1 MRVSVI
7 VSAALA
13 LFWGNVVSAFMVA
26 PLLPIRSSSSSLA
39 PSSSLWAK
47 KKEQKDDASSNQ
59 GPDIKGFLRIL
70 VTGSPD
76 GISLIGKPQHNWVTN
91 KKEYTATKGPRQFGL
106 KINLGGKK
114 TDNTGKTKK

>member
-7 VSAALA
+7 VSVALA
-13 LFWGNVVSAFMVA
+13 LFWGNIVSAFTVA
-26 PLLPIRSSSSSLA
+26 PSLPICVRSSPLA
-39 PSSSLWAK
+39 QQSSLWAK
-47 KKEQKDDASSNQ
+47 KKEQKDSASTNQ
-59 GPDIKGFLRIL
+59 GPDIKSFLRIL

-106 KINLGGKK
+106 KINLGGRKA
-114 TDNTGKTKK
+114 DNKTKK